1 MIPLWSPGL
10 LIIFRMEHSEYKIF
24 HFYLHT
30 LSQNNFC
37 KSCSKRYF
45 TGFGSSDFSF
55 YIKIPF
61 TQKSLLL
68 FQKWFPISSNLHI
81 PELLNNC
88 HSLFSEHLFW
98 SLWNIYILFLSHPAT
113 VSKIKYYRLSY
124 CWSSKPPVHRSFP
137 PRPLWSR
144 SVWKQI
150 NQFNYT

>member
-98 SLWNIYILFLSHPAT
+98 SLWNIFSLFPCLRSLSQKNKTLPSFLLLIQKAT
-113 VSKIKYYRLSY
+113 
-124 CWSSKPPVHRSFP
+124 SSLMIS
-137 PRPLWSR
+137 SSS
-144 SVWKQI
+144 SVVTFSLENKLI
-150 NQFNYT
+150 

>member
-98 SLWNIYILFLSHPAT
+98 SLWNIYILFLSHLAT
-113 VSKIKYYRLSY
+113 SQSAKWNITVFLIVDPVS
-124 CWSSKPPVHRSFP
+124 H
-137 PRPLWSR
+137 
-144 SVWKQI
+144 
-150 NQFNYT
+150 QFIDHFLLVLCGHVQSENK